1 MFGSNLS
8 RITRHVNKIREMKV
22 GLENVKVVQVCSHS
36 HRKEATGIQKFV
48 KDYLPA
54 LKFHNTEIAFTNV
67 NKKETDPTLEL
78 HFEDG
83 VVQKLDCSNI
93 SKDQVLEDLL
103 KADKN
108 FKAKEKVEFF
118 GKEISI

>member
-1 MFGSNLS
+1 VLPLAQEGGDRNTVRELHFQKACTNVTLKFSIEI
-8 RITRHVNKIREMKV
+8 RIISPR
-22 GLENVKVVQVCSHS
+22 
-36 HRKEATGIQKFV
+36 KFV

-108 FKAKEKVEFF
+108 FKAKEKVNLC
-118 GKEISI
+118 